1 MVSLNTINNLYNCLD
16 LYLVASRCEGG
27 PRSIVECGLTNTPII
42 STRVGISTELMDE
55 QLLFDA
61 DNWETYKNAIEFKDL
76 TEPLRNK
83 VLRLTSNNYMNE
95 FYQYIKNINI

>member
-1 MVSLNTINNLYNCLD
+1 MNWCVF
-16 LYLVASRCEGG
+16 CEGG
-27 PRSIVECGLTNTPII
+27 PRAIVECGLTNTPII

-61 DNWETYKNAIEFKDL
+61 ENWETYKNALYFKKS

-83 VLRLTSNNYMNE
+83 VLKLSSDKYMNE
-95 FYQYIKNINI
+95 FYQYIETHNI